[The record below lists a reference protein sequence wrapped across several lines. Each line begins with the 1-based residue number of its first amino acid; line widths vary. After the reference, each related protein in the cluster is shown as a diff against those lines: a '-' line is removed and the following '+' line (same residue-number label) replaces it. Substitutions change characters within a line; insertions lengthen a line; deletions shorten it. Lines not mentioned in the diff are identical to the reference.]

1 MKSPENYSFE
11 NAMSS
16 DIENLDWDDE
26 LELYTDPT
34 TQLCWLTW
42 LTAMTT
48 PKWVSVKKAL
58 PSDLDQ
64 VLGFK
69 NFNGVHIFET
79 LFSDEFEDWE
89 ITHWMPLPD
98 GPNNKEQNA

>member
-48 PKWVSVKKAL
+48 TKWVSVK
-58 PSDLDQ
+58 
-64 VLGFK
+64 
-69 NFNGVHIFET
+69 
-79 LFSDEFEDWE
+79 
-89 ITHWMPLPD
+89 
-98 GPNNKEQNA
+98 